1 MTLAFNN
8 SDLELLL
15 TGVSIWYCS
24 KSYMTNN
31 TKLKVETNGL
41 KHVFPWF
48 VCFINIKGSKV

>member
-1 MTLAFNN
+1 MILAFNN

-15 TGVSIWYCS
+15 TSVSIWYCS

-41 KHVFPWF
+41 KHVYLGLF
-48 VCFINIKGSKV
+48 VL

>member
-41 KHVFPWF
+41 KHVLLGMF
-48 VCFINIKGSKV
+48 VL